1 MPKIPTNLHIGNT
14 TFRRPWR
21 IPEGLRVLDKFNKN
35 YDFKNNPETEKY
47 ESELIKAIS
56 ETKVLES
63 DGKSSDWKGAHGR
76 KFLNFCQK
84 FGFVSFRPDTKRG
97 SKKFELTKEGN
108 DKFLDSFLDNEGKNL
123 KMERKP
129 FSLTPLGQ
137 LLKNTESL
145 EYEINSE
152 QKDIFSKSLY
162 YQLQPS
168 ILNPF
173 PKYYKGE
180 IIRPLQLWIRIIL
193 ELKQKSLE
201 SLLTQG
207 EMAVIVST
215 YRTNDIEPIIKEI
228 QEYRSKKKGK
238 ERKFA
243 KAWYEK
249 KGGEEKFETVWTYAD
264 PNFAYAEST
273 GLFNRVGRKIIFNK
287 DKLDIINIISKEKPL
302 NYSDEK
308 KYLTN
313 FWSGQLLPF
322 ENFEFIKEQATK
334 NYSFLK
340 DKLKYEIPKV
350 EEKINSSTEV
360 KSISY
365 KIEDKILELKEIEF
379 FKEQRHKTEE
389 IVKTLSNIETDQISY
404 NGFDFEPEPEHLEW
418 IVWRAFL
425 AINSFKNEIKNS
437 RGFKVDNNFLPTH
450 HAAGGKEDLIF
461 EFNDFVLLVE
471 VTYKTGHVQFEDET
485 GQVYRHTIN
494 VMKKFKEKEVY
505 CLFLAPKINTNLVKG
520 FMDYFMDNENEEF
533 HGKIVPM
540 EINKFTRIFDKLF
553 HKKKELTPSVIKEI
567 LNECLHKKKE
577 LKPLFW
583 IEQINRVI
591 ERRVSN

>member
-1 MPKIPTNLHIGNT
+1 MPKVPANLHIGNT

-21 IPEGLRVLDKFNKN
+21 IPEGLRVLDNFNKN
-35 YDFKNNPETEKY
+35 YDFSKNPDTEKY
-47 ESELIKAIS
+47 ESALIKAIS

-63 DGKSSDWKGAHGR
+63 DGKSSEWKGAHGR

-84 FGFVSFRPDTKRG
+84 FGFVSFRPDTIRG
-97 SKKFELTKEGN
+97 SKKFDLTKKGN

-129 FSLTPLGQ
+129 FSITPLGQ

-145 EYEINSE
+145 DYEINSE
-152 QKDIFSKSLY
+152 QKDIFLKSLY

-173 PKYYKGE
+173 PKDYKGE
-180 IIRPLQLWIRIIL
+180 IIRPIQLWIRIIL
-193 ELKQKSLE
+193 ELKQQSLE
-201 SLLTQG
+201 PILTQG

-228 QEYRSKKKGK
+228 KEYRSKKKGK

-249 KGGEEKFETVWTYAD
+249 KGGEDKFETVWTYAD
-264 PNFAYAEST
+264 PNFAYSEST
-273 GLFNRVGRKIIFNK
+273 GLFNRIGRKIIFNK

-308 KYLTN
+308 NYLAN

-322 ENFEFIKEQATK
+322 ENFEFIKQQASK

-340 DKLKYEIPKV
+340 EKLKYEIPKV
-350 EEKINSSTEV
+350 KEKIESSNEV

-365 KIEDKILELKEIEF
+365 KIEDKILELREIEF
-379 FKEQRHKTEE
+379 FKEQRNKTEE
-389 IVKTLSNIETDQISY
+389 IVKILNNIETDQISY

-471 VTYKTGHVQFEDET
+471 VTYTTGPRQFQSET
-485 GQVYRHTIN
+485 EQVYRHTIN
-494 VMKKFKEKEVY
+494 LMKKFNNKEVY
-505 CLFLAPKINTNLVKG
+505 CLFLAPQINANLAKG
-520 FMDYFMDNENEEF
+520 FKEYFMDNKNHEF
-533 HGKIVPM
+533 HGNIVPM
-540 EINKFTRIFDKLF
+540 EINKFTKIFDKLF
-553 HKKKELTPSVIKEI
+553 HKKKELTPTIIKEI
-567 LNECLHKKKE
+567 LNECLHKKEE
-577 LKPLFW
+577 LKPLYW
-583 IEQINRVI
+583 MEQINKVI

>member
-1 MPKIPTNLHIGNT
+1 
-14 TFRRPWR
+14 
-21 IPEGLRVLDKFNKN
+21 
-35 YDFKNNPETEKY
+35 
-47 ESELIKAIS
+47 
-56 ETKVLES
+56 
-63 DGKSSDWKGAHGR
+63 
-76 KFLNFCQK
+76 
-84 FGFVSFRPDTKRG
+84 
-97 SKKFELTKEGN
+97 
-108 DKFLDSFLDNEGKNL
+108 
-123 KMERKP
+123 
-129 FSLTPLGQ
+129 
-137 LLKNTESL
+137 
-145 EYEINSE
+145 
-152 QKDIFSKSLY
+152 
-162 YQLQPS
+162 
-168 ILNPF
+168 
-173 PKYYKGE
+173 
-180 IIRPLQLWIRIIL
+180 
-193 ELKQKSLE
+193 
-201 SLLTQG
+201 
-207 EMAVIVST
+207 
-215 YRTNDIEPIIKEI
+215 
-228 QEYRSKKKGK
+228 
-238 ERKFA
+238 
-243 KAWYEK
+243 
-249 KGGEEKFETVWTYAD
+249 
-264 PNFAYAEST
+264 
-273 GLFNRVGRKIIFNK
+273 VGRKIIFNK
-287 DKLDIINIISKEKPL
+287 DKLDVIYIISKEKPL

-313 FWSGQLLPF
+313 FWSGKLLPF

-350 EEKINSSTEV
+350 KEKINSSTEV

-461 EFNDFVLLVE
+461 EFNDFILLVE

-533 HGKIVPM
+533 RGKIVPM
-540 EINKFTRIFDKLF
+540 EINKFTKIFDKLF
-553 HKKKELTPSVIKEI
+553 HKKKELTPKIIKEI
-567 LNECLHKKKE
+567 LNECLHKKEE

-583 IEQINRVI
+583 MEQINRVI

>member
-1 MPKIPTNLHIGNT
+1 MPKVPENLHIGNT

-35 YDFKNNPETEKY
+35 YDFIKNPETEKY
-47 ESELIKAIS
+47 ESALIKAIS

-63 DGKSSDWKGAHGR
+63 DGKSNEWEGGHGR

-84 FGFVSFRPDTKRG
+84 FGFVSFRPDTMRG
-97 SKKFELTKEGN
+97 SKKFDLTKQGN

-145 EYEINSE
+145 DYEISSE
-152 QKDIFSKSLY
+152 QKDIFLKSLY

-173 PKYYKGE
+173 PKDYIGE
-180 IIRPLQLWIRIIL
+180 IIRPIQLWIRIIL

-201 SLLTQG
+201 PLLTQG
-207 EMAVIVST
+207 EMAVIVNT
-215 YRTNDIEPIIKEI
+215 YRTNDTELIINEI
-228 QEYRSKKKGK
+228 KEYRSKKKGR

-243 KAWYEK
+243 KAWHEK
-249 KGGEEKFETVWTYAD
+249 KGGKVKFDTVWTYAD
-264 PNFAYAEST
+264 PNFSYAEST

-287 DKLDIINIISKEKPL
+287 DKLDVINIISKEKPL
-302 NYSDEK
+302 NYLDEK
-308 KYLTN
+308 KYLTS

-322 ENFEFIKEQATK
+322 ENFEFIKKQVTK

-350 EEKINSSTEV
+350 KEKIESSTEV

-365 KIEDKILELKEIEF
+365 KIEDKILELREIEF
-379 FKEQRHKTEE
+379 FKEQRYQTEE
-389 IVKTLSNIETDQISY
+389 IVKILNNIETDQISY

-425 AINSFKNEIKNS
+425 AINSFENEIKNS
-437 RGFKVDNNFLPTH
+437 RGFKIDNNFLPTQD
-450 HAAGGKEDLIF
+450 AAGGKEDLIF
-461 EFNDFVLLVE
+461 EFNNFVLAVE
-471 VTYKTGHVQFEDET
+471 VSYTTGPRQFQSET
-485 GQVYRHTIN
+485 EPVYRHTIN
-494 VMKKFKEKEVY
+494 LMKKFKNKKVY
-505 CLFLAPKINTNLVKG
+505 CLFLAPKININLAKG
-520 FMDYFMDNENEEF
+520 FMDYFMDNKNDEF
-533 HGKIVPM
+533 HGNIVPM
-540 EINKFTRIFDKLF
+540 EINKFTKIFEKLF
-553 HKKKELTPSVIKEI
+553 HKNKELTPSVLMEI
-567 LNECLHKKKE
+567 LNECLHKKEE

-583 IEQINRVI
+583 IEQINRVV
-591 ERRVSN
+591 ERRISN

>member
-1 MPKIPTNLHIGNT
+1 MPKIPANLHVGNT

-21 IPEGLRVLDKFNKN
+21 IPEGLRVLYNFNKN

-63 DGKSSDWKGAHGR
+63 DGKSSGWKGAHGR

-97 SKKFELTKEGN
+97 AKKFELTNEGN

-137 LLKNTESL
+137 LLKSTESL

-152 QKDIFSKSLY
+152 QKDIFLKSLY

-173 PKYYKGE
+173 PKDYKGE

-193 ELKQKSLE
+193 ELKKKSLE
-201 SLLTQG
+201 PLLTQG

-228 QEYRSKKKGK
+228 HEYRIKKKGK

-287 DKLDIINIISKEKPL
+287 DKLDVIYIISKEKPL

-350 EEKINSSTEV
+350 NEKINSSTEV

-389 IVKTLSNIETDQISY
+389 IVKTLNNIETDQISY

-553 HKKKELTPSVIKEI
+553 HKKKELTPSIIKEI
-567 LNECLHKKKE
+567 LNECLHKKEE

>member
-1 MPKIPTNLHIGNT
+1 MPKVPANLHIGNT

-84 FGFVSFRPDTKRG
+84 FGFVSFRPVTKRG
-97 SKKFELTKEGN
+97 AKKFELTNEGN
-108 DKFLDSFLDNEGKNL
+108 DKFLDNFLDKEGKNL

-137 LLKNTESL
+137 LLKSTESL

-152 QKDIFSKSLY
+152 QKDIFLKSLY

-173 PKYYKGE
+173 PKGYKGE

-193 ELKQKSLE
+193 ELKKKSLE
-201 SLLTQG
+201 PLLTQG

-287 DKLDIINIISKEKPL
+287 DKLDIIHIISKEKPL

-350 EEKINSSTEV
+350 KEKINSSTEV

-379 FKEQRHKTEE
+379 FKEQRYKTEE

-461 EFNDFVLLVE
+461 EFNDFILLVE

-533 HGKIVPM
+533 RGKIIPM
-540 EINKFTRIFDKLF
+540 EINKFTKIFDKLF
-553 HKKKELTPSVIKEI
+553 HKKKELTPKIIKEI
-567 LNECLHKKKE
+567 LNECLHKKEE

-583 IEQINRVI
+583 MEQINRVI
-591 ERRVSN
+591 EKRVSN

>member
-1 MPKIPTNLHIGNT
+1 MP
-14 TFRRPWR
+14 FR
-21 IPEGLRVLDKFNKN
+21 LD
-35 YDFKNNPETEKY
+35 NP
-47 ESELIKAIS
+47 
-56 ETKVLES
+56 
-63 DGKSSDWKGAHGR
+63 GKSKDSQPSL
-76 KFLNFCQK
+76 FLILALK
-84 FGFVSFRPDTKRG
+84 TI
-97 SKKFELTKEGN
+97 SKKIK
-108 DKFLDSFLDNEGKNL
+108 
-123 KMERKP
+123 
-129 FSLTPLGQ
+129 
-137 LLKNTESL
+137 L

-193 ELKQKSLE
+193 ELKKKSLE
-201 SLLTQG
+201 PLLTQV
-207 EMAVIVST
+207 EMAVIVIT
-215 YRTNDIEPIIKEI
+215 YRTNYIEPIIKEI

-540 EINKFTRIFDKLF
+540 EINKFTTIFDKLF
-553 HKKKELTPSVIKEI
+553 HKKKELTPSIIKEI
-567 LNECLHKKKE
+567 LNECLHKKEE

-583 IEQINRVI
+583 IEQINRVV
-591 ERRVSN
+591 ERRISN